1 MYNFPVLNIYMRP
14 ALLCRLDAQDEN
26 HDHRVLGYTVYVGGQ
41 QRARVEGPL
50 ASQAELYGLD
60 CTTDCH
66 IQVWYVICTVVLV
79 QLLACG
85 TIMYVEQSLD
95 RLIGLLVA

>member
-1 MYNFPVLNIYMRP
+1 MCP

-66 IQVWYVICTVVLV
+66 IQVWYVIDGACMHGSSCTTASLWYNNV
-79 QLLACG
+79 CG
-85 TIMYVEQSLD
+85 VIIRQGS
-95 RLIGLLVA
+95 